1 MADLLFDWLGFSCFA
16 CVELDR
22 DLPVWLNPH
31 QSNGRSVVRR
41 EFSLVITFTTAEM
54 SVSKRCLASARIFEW
69 NKKVFLKFL
78 NDHNFLMQKRSQNWP
93 KIRRKRRRRR
103 IAERERFSEW
113 AKELTTHPHRKR
125 HSHSTRLR
133 EYLNENVYRS
143 ASEESEKDEKGKV
156 RTRSE
161 KSATKK

>member
-1 MADLLFDWLGFSCFA
+1 MADLLFDWLGFSCIA

-22 DLPVWLNPH
+22 DLQVWLNPH

-54 SVSKRCLASARIFEW
+54 SVSKRR
-69 NKKVFLKFL
+69 KVFLKFL

-113 AKELTTHPHRKR
+113 AKERYYTHTH
-125 HSHSTRLR
+125 T
-133 EYLNENVYRS
+133 
-143 ASEESEKDEKGKV
+143 EKDTLIVQDWENIWMKMCTEV
-156 RTRSE
+156 RQRNPKKMKKAKFGQE
-161 KSATKK
+161 VKNQPQKSKR